1 MKMVT
6 AVEEIPRSTVTTTS
20 TQSATTT
27 TTTATTTLSATI
39 SPTTSITTSFSK
51 ESISQSVIAGYVAG
65 ICGVIVGHPMDSTK
79 VWMQTRDFCPGTIAA
94 SSSDRNR
101 PTGTRSSSTLAARPP
116 VSLRT
121 LYAGVGGPLVTV
133 GLVQSINFALY
144 DSIRRILH
152 RRDIPN
158 CSELEYVDQDSIANI
173 TMSSMIAGGVLAFIT
188 SPLIL
193 IKTKQQIM
201 MWDFRKALL
210 DTLRPKGTTSI
221 QLSNFYTGFGPH
233 LLAET
238 VGRGVYFATYE
249 TLKRVGFQQQRHSEG
264 TIGITLQERC
274 FCAAAAGVVSW
285 SVIFPVDALRAR
297 LYSQT
302 IHGRSQSSME
312 LATSMYRQ
320 HGSIAPFY
328 RGFAVTI
335 LRAGPVAAAVLPIY
349 DMTLEWLNNQ

>member
-1 MKMVT
+1 M
-6 AVEEIPRSTVTTTS
+6 
-20 TQSATTT
+20 
-27 TTTATTTLSATI
+27 
-39 SPTTSITTSFSK
+39 
-51 ESISQSVIAGYVAG
+51 AGYVAG
-65 ICGVIVGHPMDSTK
+65 ICGVIVGHPMDSAK
-79 VWMQTRDFCPGTIAA
+79 VWMQTRDFGPTTIASS

-101 PTGTRSSSTLAARPP
+101 PTGTRASSTLATRPP

-144 DSIRRILH
+144 DSMRRILH
-152 RRDIPN
+152 RRDVPD

-173 TMSSMIAGGVLAFIT
+173 TISSMVAGGVLAFIT

-201 MWDFRKALL
+201 MWDFRKALV
-210 DTLRPKGTTSI
+210 DTLRPKGSTSI
-221 QLSNFYTGFGPH
+221 QLANFYTGFGPH

-249 TLKRVGFQQQRHSEG
+249 TLKREGFQQQRHSDG
-264 TIGITLQERC
+264 TVGITIHERC
-274 FCAAAAGVVSW
+274 FCAAAAGVASW

-302 IHGRSQSSME
+302 IHGSSQSSME

-335 LRAGPVAAAVLPIY
+335 LRAGPVAAAVLPVY
-349 DMTLEWLNNQ
+349 DMTLEWLSNQDKLP